1 MKKRYKLWGIL
12 GISMLAI
19 VLFFVWQTGGGF
31 INSTGSLGNTDAF
44 EVMENDWT
52 KGNPDAD
59 IVIIKYSDFQCPACN
74 IYAAMDNQ
82 LAEELGD
89 EVLFVYRHF
98 PLQMHQYAQLAARYA
113 EAAGRQGKFWN
124 MHDALFGNQQQWS
137 SGNGIMIFRRIAE
150 LIELDMQQLD
160 QDLSDPEIEQK
171 ISLHVEMGQEIG
183 VQGVP
188 AVFINGNQE
197 PFTNSIEEYRE
208 QILSYRQ

>member
-19 VLFFVWQTGGGF
+19 VLFFIWQTGGGA
-31 INSTGSLGNTDAF
+31 NNMGSLGNTDAF
-44 EVMENDWT
+44 EVRESDWT

-59 IVIIKYSDFQCPACN
+59 IVIIKYSDFQCPACKV
-74 IYAAMDNQ
+74 YASMDNQ

-98 PLQMHQYAQLAARYA
+98 PLQGFQYSRWAARYS

-137 SGNGIMIFRRIAE
+137 NGNAIMIFRRIAE

-160 QDLSDPEIEQK
+160 QDLNDPEIEQK
-171 ISLHVEMGQEIG
+171 ITQDQQLGQSVG

-188 AVFINGNQE
+188 TVFINGNQE
-197 PFTNSIEEYRE
+197 AYTNSIDEYRE
-208 QILSYRQ
+208 QILSYRQQ